1 MVGAMKRIALLG
13 MLGMLGMVLTGCV
26 AVVAAGA
33 AGGGVAYVRGELQA
47 QLDADVTRVN
57 TAVERAGHDLQLHA
71 ITQERDKL
79 GGKFTYRNAK
89 DQKITITTK
98 ALTAETATVGI
109 RVGVFGDQTQSMLIL
124 DRIRARLK

>member
-1 MVGAMKRIALLG
+1 MPGTTCRR
-13 MLGMLGMVLTGCV
+13 C
-26 AVVAAGA
+26 
-33 AGGGVAYVRGELQA
+33 R
-47 QLDADVTRVN
+47 
-57 TAVERAGHDLQLHA
+57 RAGSSPSTALQLHA